1 MQSGHL
7 LRESPATQPL
17 ASLRRLRIQR
27 ADSGNN
33 GSDSTKQRQ
42 FCGAEKR
49 CGMGARRVAALAD
62 SHEHDWHVVQVDF
75 DAGKPV
81 SEYACSMCSEVWF
94 S

>member
-1 MQSGHL
+1 
-7 LRESPATQPL
+7 
-17 ASLRRLRIQR
+17 
-27 ADSGNN
+27 
-33 GSDSTKQRQ
+33 
-42 FCGAEKR
+42 
-49 CGMGARRVAALAD
+49 MGPRRVAAVAD

>member
-1 MQSGHL
+1 MG
-7 LRESPATQPL
+7 RFWE
-17 ASLRRLRIQR
+17 QR
-27 ADSGNN
+27 
-33 GSDSTKQRQ
+33 SDTIGLWNR
-42 FCGAEKR
+42 G
-49 CGMGARRVAALAD
+49 GDMGAGRVAAVAD

>member
-1 MQSGHL
+1 MQFGSIA
-7 LRESPATQPL
+7 RESARNATPGEPAT
-17 ASLRRLRIQR
+17 SYESK
-27 ADSGNN
+27 SGFWEQ
-33 GSDSTKQRQ
+33 GSEPTGWNRGGD
-42 FCGAEKR
+42 
-49 CGMGARRVAALAD
+49 MGARRVAAVAD